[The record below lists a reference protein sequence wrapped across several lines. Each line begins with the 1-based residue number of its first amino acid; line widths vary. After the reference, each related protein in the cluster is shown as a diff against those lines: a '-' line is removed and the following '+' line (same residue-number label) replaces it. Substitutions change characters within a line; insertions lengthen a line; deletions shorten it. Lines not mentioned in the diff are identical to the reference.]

1 MNDRSDIGVRL
12 DRWFSEEAP
21 PRAPERLVHATRER
35 TGATRQAG
43 GIRAAWLSLP
53 RPARRLGLV
62 VAVIAAAAI
71 ALSTAG
77 VLPGSAPGFGSPP
90 TPAAPT
96 PSTSPCPS
104 GQGECLGRLAPGSY
118 TTHGFVPSVTYT
130 VPAGWTNTLD
140 TRAEMDLSFDA
151 GGIYRYPDGNVF
163 HDGISF
169 FRRPV
174 AEASDAQIPLFA
186 IGKTA
191 KDLADWLDTH
201 VDLDASG
208 LTPVTV
214 GGAPGYR
221 LTIAV
226 PKGPR
231 TSPDHCRTDHA
242 LQACESLF
250 ISDDPAATWGFGVVG
265 PESAVVY
272 LIDAP
277 SGDTLMVVIDD
288 VDGVDQAGLIA
299 AGTPVVNSLVFGR

>member
-1 MNDRSDIGVRL
+1 V
-12 DRWFSEEAP
+12 
-21 PRAPERLVHATRER
+21 T
-35 TGATRQAG
+35 
-43 GIRAAWLSLP
+43 
-53 RPARRLGLV
+53 
-62 VAVIAAAAI
+62 
-71 ALSTAG
+71 
-77 VLPGSAPGFGSPP
+77 
-90 TPAAPT
+90 
-96 PSTSPCPS
+96 
-104 GQGECLGRLAPGSY
+104 Y
-118 TTHGFVPSVTYT
+118 TTHAFVPTVTYS

-140 TRAEMDLSFDA
+140 TRGQVDLSFDA
-151 GGIYRYPDGNVF
+151 GGIFTYPDGIAF
-163 HDGISF
+163 HDGISL

-174 AEASDAQIPLFA
+174 AESPDAQIPIYA

-191 KDLADWLDTH
+191 KDLAEWLDSH
-201 VDLDASG
+201 VDLAASG

-221 LTIAV
+221 ITIAV

-231 TSPDHCRTDHA
+231 TSPDHCTTDHG

-288 VDGVDQAGLIA
+288 VDGVDQAGLVA